1 MKLKKFTAVALA
13 SALSLGL
20 LSACG
25 SNANETPSAG
35 SDDNNTEAVTI
46 KIGATPAPHAEI
58 LEVVKPI
65 LAEQNINL
73 EITVFNDYVTPNTA
87 VEDGSLDANYF
98 QHITYMN
105 GFNESDGTHL
115 VSVGNVHYEPLGL
128 YAGKAS
134 TVADLTDGAQI
145 AVPND
150 TTNEARALLLL
161 QENGIITL
169 KDGAGITAT
178 KNDIVENP
186 YNVEIVETEAAQIP
200 NILQDVDYAVIN
212 SNYAINAGL
221 NPVAEG
227 SASAY
232 ANILAV
238 KEGNESS
245 PKVLALIAA
254 LESQQVVD
262 YINEKYDG
270 SVVSTVDTPTDGF
283 DATVDY
289 DALAGETISIAASPT
304 PHAEILEV
312 VKEILAE
319 KNITLDIQVYND
331 YVVPNTVVDA
341 N

>member
-115 VSVGNVHYEPLGL
+115 VSVGNVHDEPLGL

-134 TVADLTDGAQI
+134 TVADLTDGAQS

-161 QENGIITL
+161 QQEGLITL
-169 KDGAGITAT
+169 KEGAGINAT
-178 KNDIVENP
+178 KADIVENP
-186 YNVEIVETEAAQIP
+186 KNLDIVELEANQLP
-200 NILQDVDYAVIN
+200 VRLQDVDMAVIN
-212 SNYAINAGL
+212 GNYAIDAGL
-221 NPVAEG
+221 NVADALAIEDSEG
-227 SASAY
+227 EAGTAY
-232 ANILAV
+232 ANVLVV
-238 KEGNESS
+238 KEGHENDDAIQ
-245 PKVLALIAA
+245 ALYTA
-254 LESQQVVD
+254 LCSDEVRT
-262 YINEKYDG
+262 YME
-270 SVVSTVDTPTDGF
+270 
-283 DATVDY
+283 
-289 DALAGETISIAASPT
+289 ETYGGA
-304 PHAEILEV
+304 
-312 VKEILAE
+312 
-319 KNITLDIQVYND
+319 
-331 YVVPNTVVDA
+331 VVPLF
-341 N
+341 